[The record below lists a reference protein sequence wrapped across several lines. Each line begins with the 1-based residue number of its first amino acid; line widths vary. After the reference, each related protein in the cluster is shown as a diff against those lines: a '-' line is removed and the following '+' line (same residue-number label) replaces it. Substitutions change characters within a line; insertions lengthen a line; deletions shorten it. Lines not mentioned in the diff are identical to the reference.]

1 MEYDYYKNID
11 NAIRRCKDMDA
22 DDGANKWNFYKMYPF
37 TTENI
42 NGYIDNFSLEGKSLL
57 TVGSSTDQV
66 LNAILKGSADIT
78 LLDICP
84 YVKYYYY
91 LKLVSILKLTREEF
105 LSFFRYIDFPELYM
119 YNKNVFKREV
129 FEKIKMDLR
138 VIDYESYLF
147 WDELLQVYGSIVLR
161 KKLFSNDEYRT
172 DVITSVNAYLQNEE
186 NYNNLKDKILKVKPK
201 FITSDAFNFTSDRCY
216 DNIWLSNIGSR
227 MAVTSLKILAYKMNK
242 YLNKNGLMLISY
254 LYDCTKDTIYNPEW
268 KPLYN
273 LKETFKILE
282 DFNPELK
289 TFKGVDSLKFPNNN
303 MCKDSIILSRKK

>member
-11 NAIRRCKDMDA
+11 NAIRRCKDMYA
-22 DDGANKWNFYKMYPF
+22 DDGANKWEFYKMYPF

-66 LNAILKGSADIT
+66 LNAILKGSTDIT

-91 LKLVSILKLTREEF
+91 LKLVSILKLNREEF
-105 LSFFRYIDFPELYM
+105 LEFFRYIDYPKVFK
-119 YNKNVFKREV
+119 YNINVFKREV

-147 WDELLQVYGSIVLR
+147 WDELLQVYGSIGLR
-161 KKLFSNDEYRT
+161 RKMFSNDEYRT
-172 DVITSVNAYLQNEE
+172 DVITSVNAYLQSEE

-201 FITSDAFNFTSDRCY
+201 FITSDAFNFTSDRSY
-216 DNIWLSNIGSR
+216 DNIWLSNIGTR
-227 MAVTSLKILAYKMNK
+227 IAVTSLKILVNKMQE
-242 YLNKNGLMLISY
+242 YLNKDGLMLMCY
-254 LYDCTKDTIYNPEW
+254 LYDCTKYTKYNPVW
-268 KPLYN
+268 DPIYN

-282 DFNPELK
+282 DFNPELV